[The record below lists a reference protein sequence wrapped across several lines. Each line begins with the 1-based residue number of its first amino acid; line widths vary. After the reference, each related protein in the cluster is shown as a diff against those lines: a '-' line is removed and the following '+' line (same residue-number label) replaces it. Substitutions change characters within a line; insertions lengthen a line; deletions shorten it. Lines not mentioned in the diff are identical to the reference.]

1 MIEELR
7 KEQEE
12 DMESSLHHYDNYLI
26 WRISKNQLLKKEMR
40 WLNQQ
45 NDQSPVLQEERENEE
60 MISRLKNEM
69 NNEQR
74 KKCLYDI
81 VEVMACPR

>member
-1 MIEELR
+1 MEQNSQMIEELR

-26 WRISKNQLLKKEMR
+26 WRITKNQLLKKEMR

-45 NDQSPVLQEERENEE
+45 NDQSPVLQEEERENEE
-60 MISRLKNEM
+60 MISKTKE
-69 NNEQR
+69 
-74 KKCLYDI
+74 
-81 VEVMACPR
+81 